1 MRAGALPVEARRRVW
16 HVACVRITDPHA
28 TAHAPT
34 DTMNDRGPLTDDA
47 IAFIRE
53 QAFLIVATA
62 DAAGNGDCSYR
73 GRQPRADGSFTPL
86 VDIPDRRTL
95 VLPDFAGNNLLNT
108 IGNLLVNPAIALLF
122 IDFVRQTTWLVQGHA
137 TLDEDAQARAHL
149 WPDALRYLVIDV
161 ERAQARAD
169 AALPPL
175 VLA

>member
-1 MRAGALPVEARRRVW
+1 MRAGALPVEARRRAW

>member
-1 MRAGALPVEARRRVW
+1 MRAGALPVEARRRAW
-16 HVACVRITDPHA
+16 HVACVRIIDPHA

-122 IDFVRQTTWLVQGHA
+122 IDFVRQKTWLVQGHA